1 MKYKLLITLVSA
13 TTFGLGMATSH
24 ALQPT
29 MPSADQ
35 SMHMNMDHNT
45 YMTQDPAQGLA
56 TKTLT
61 SPLAEPGNDVFATL
75 QEAVNQLLQDD
86 GTDWEKVDLES
97 LRQHLIDMENFT
109 VNVQV
114 ISKTDI
120 EQGVQVIIEPS
131 TTQAANSLDRALSAH
146 PAMLEQETGWSMVSE
161 KSGKNYHIQI
171 TSTNPED
178 VIKIRALGYIG
189 IMTMGNHHQPHHW
202 AMASGNNPHS
212 GH

>member
-1 MKYKLLITLVSA
+1 MKTKLLITLVSA
-13 TTFGLGMATSH
+13 STFAVTIATSH
-24 ALQPT
+24 ALKPT
-29 MPSADQ
+29 TLSVDQ
-35 SMHMNMDHNT
+35 STHTNMDHNT
-45 YMTQDPAQGLA
+45 HMMQEPAETGVSRVF
-56 TKTLT
+56 T
-61 SPLAEPGNDVFATL
+61 SPLTEPGNDVFATL

-86 GTDWEKVDLES
+86 STDWEKVDLES

-114 ISKTDI
+114 ISKSDV

-131 TTQAANSLDRALSAH
+131 TTQAADSLDRALSAH
-146 PAMLEQETGWSMVSE
+146 PAVLEQETGWSMVSE
-161 KSGKNYHIQI
+161 NSGKRYEIQI
-171 TSTNPED
+171 TSTNSDD
-178 VIKIRALGYIG
+178 VMKIRALGYIV